1 MVDSAINKVR
11 LIPRERAL
19 KEVNMSKKNKRPVFA
34 VQYDPR
40 LPSVSNITTKHWR
53 TMVTR
58 NKYLAE
64 VFPKPPLTAFRR
76 QPNIRS
82 YLIRAK
88 LPRGPERYPKRY
100 QKGMKKCNRQNCL
113 ACPFINETKE
123 VNINGEIWKIEK
135 NLNCNSY
142 NVVYAIICK
151 KEGCK
156 ETYIGETKRLL
167 KFRLSDH
174 RGYIVNDD
182 ISKATG
188 QHFNSRGH
196 SLADLSIAAIEQ
208 VKKNNIWYRKQREE
222 FHIRRFNTFHKG
234 LHRKI

>member
-1 MVDSAINKVR
+1 MRLSELKDHLINRKYSKKMVESAMNKVR

-19 KEVNMSKKNKRPVFA
+19 KEVKNKNKKNKRPVFA

-64 VFPKPPLTAFRR
+64 FFQKPPLTAFKR

-88 LPRGPERYPKRY
+88 LPTGPKRYPKRV
-100 QKGMKKCNRQNCL
+100 QKGMKKCNRPDCT

-123 VNINGEIWKIEK
+123 ITINGE
-135 NLNCNSY
+135 NLTIN
-142 NVVYAIICK
+142 K
-151 KEGCK
+151 K
-156 ETYIGETKRLL
+156 
-167 KFRLSDH
+167 S
-174 RGYIVNDD
+174 
-182 ISKATG
+182 
-188 QHFNSRGH
+188 
-196 SLADLSIAAIEQ
+196 
-208 VKKNNIWYRKQREE
+208 
-222 FHIRRFNTFHKG
+222 
-234 LHRKI
+234 